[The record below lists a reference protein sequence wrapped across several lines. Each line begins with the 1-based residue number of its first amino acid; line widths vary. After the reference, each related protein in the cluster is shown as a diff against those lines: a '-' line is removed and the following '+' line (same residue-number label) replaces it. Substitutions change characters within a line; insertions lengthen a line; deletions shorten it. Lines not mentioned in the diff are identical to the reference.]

1 MESTYEN
8 SLFIF
13 RRDLRLEDNLGLINA
28 LTNSSEVVPC
38 FFFDHRLLSTKAQH
52 HNATQFMVE
61 GLKDLDDQLT
71 QKKSQLFCFSD
82 LPEKKVPSLI
92 NSLHIDAVFVNRDY
106 TPFSQR
112 RDSRLRK
119 ICKQIG
125 VGFQQFADSLLTEP
139 EMVHKSNNE
148 PYKVFTPFFE
158 KAKQIPVASSK
169 ANPYRNYSSS
179 KILRKNVLSSVLKK
193 HQFQTNERLLFEG
206 NRSSCR
212 RILEDLSPFRDYDI
226 KRDLPFEHAT
236 THLSPY
242 LKFGLCSIRE
252 VHAAVSNQLGATH
265 PLIRQLYWREFYTHI
280 AFHYSYVF
288 KRAFKARYENL
299 QWNKSKTLFQAW
311 CEGKTGFPIVDAGMR
326 QLNTTGWM
334 HNRVRMIVASFL
346 TKDLHIDWR
355 WGERYF
361 AKHLVDYDPAVNN
374 GNWQWA
380 ASTGVDAQPYFR
392 IFNPWRQ
399 QEKYDYNCEYI
410 KQWIPELSQIEPKI
424 IHQWFKPTKLD
435 SQLNYPKPLVDHKQ
449 ESQYSKELFSRTYST
464 K

>member
-1 MESTYEN
+1 MESAYKN

-38 FFFDHRLLSTKAQH
+38 FFFDHRLLSTKRQH
-52 HNATQFMVE
+52 HNAIQFMVE
-61 GLKDLDDQLT
+61 ALKDLDDQLT
-71 QKKSQLFCFSD
+71 QKKGQLFCFSD

-92 NSLHIDAVFVNRDY
+92 SSLHIDAIFVNRDY

-119 ICKQIG
+119 ICDQVG
-125 VGFQQFADSLLTEP
+125 VDFHQFADSLLNEP

-158 KAKQIPVASSK
+158 KAKQIPVASLK
-169 ANPYRNYSSS
+169 TNPHRNYSPS
-179 KILRKNVLSSVLKK
+179 KILRKKILTSVLKK
-193 HQFQTNERLLFEG
+193 YKFQTNERLLFQG
-206 NRSSCR
+206 SRSSCLK
-212 RILEDLSPFRDYDI
+212 ILEDLSPFRDYDI
-226 KRDLPFEHAT
+226 KRDFPFEHGT

-242 LKFGLCSIRE
+242 LKFGLSSIRE
-252 VHAAVSNQLGATH
+252 VHAAISNQLGATH
-265 PLIRQLYWREFYTHI
+265 PLIRQLYWRDFYTHI

-288 KRAFKARYENL
+288 KRAFKARYEKL
-299 QWNKSKTLFQAW
+299 QWNNSKTLFQAW

-334 HNRVRMIVASFL
+334 HNRLRMIVASFL
-346 TKDLHIDWR
+346 TKDFHIDWR

-361 AKHLVDYDPAVNN
+361 AKQLVDYDPAVNN

-399 QEKYDYNCEYI
+399 QEKYDSNCEYI
-410 KQWIPELSQIEPKI
+410 KKWIPELSQVEPKM
-424 IHQWFKPTKLD
+424 IHRWFEPTELD
-435 SQLNYPKPLVDHKQ
+435 SQLNYPKPLVDHKL
-449 ESQYSKELFSRTYST
+449 ESQYSKEHFARTYST
-464 K
+464 

>member
-1 MESTYEN
+1 MQSAYEN

-28 LTNSSEVVPC
+28 LTNSSEVIPC
-38 FFFDHRLLSTKAQH
+38 FFFDHRLLSTKRQH
-52 HNATQFMVE
+52 HNAIQFMVE
-61 GLKDLDDQLT
+61 ALKDLDDQLT
-71 QKKSQLFCFSD
+71 QKKGQLFCFSD

-92 NSLHIDAVFVNRDY
+92 SSLHIEAIFVNRDY

-119 ICKQIG
+119 ICDQAG
-125 VGFQQFADSLLTEP
+125 VDFHQFADSLLNEP

-148 PYKVFTPFFE
+148 PYKVFTPFFQ
-158 KAKQIPVASSK
+158 KAKQIPIASSRV
-169 ANPYRNYSSS
+169 NPHQNYSSP
-179 KILRKNVLSSVLKK
+179 KILQKKVLTSILKK
-193 HQFQTNERLLFEG
+193 IQFQTNERLLFQG
-206 NRSSCR
+206 NRSSCL
-212 RILEDLSPFRDYDI
+212 RILEDLSPFRDYET
-226 KRDLPFEHAT
+226 KRDLPFEHGT
-236 THLSPY
+236 TQLSPY

-252 VHAAVSNQLGATH
+252 VHTAVSYQLGATH
-265 PLIRQLYWREFYTHI
+265 PLIRQLYWRDFYTHI

-399 QEKYDYNCEYI
+399 QEKYDSNCEYI
-410 KQWIPELSQIEPKI
+410 KQWIPELSQVEPKI
-424 IHQWFKPTKLD
+424 IHRWFKPTKWD
-435 SQLNYPKPLVDHKQ
+435 SQLNYPKPLVDHKN
-449 ESQYSKELFSRTYST
+449 ESQYSKELFARTYST
-464 K
+464 Q